1 MVSRHAKK
9 IADARQRELARLAAL
24 SADRLEETVASLNAR
39 LVTATQDAAQQGL
52 LREHAEDMAS
62 VAQELLAVVSHDLR
76 NPLNSIVL
84 SAEVLLAQNP
94 ADQTMHKS
102 VNRINASA
110 LSAMRLIN
118 DLLDYSQAR
127 VAGRIRI
134 FREEANIHELAQSAV
149 DELEFAQRGHT
160 VHVRAEGDGIGL
172 VDANR
177 MTQVLLNLISNAFT
191 HSPDSSDVDVATQT
205 DNGRIVIRI
214 HNANRFGPIPSEL
227 LPVLFLP
234 FKSGSA
240 RSGSPTRSI
249 GLGLYIVDQI
259 VKAHG
264 GRVDVDSADAA
275 TTFTVTIDR

>member
-9 IADARQRELARLAAL
+9 IADARQRELARMAAL

-52 LREHAEDMAS
+52 LREHAEDMAA

-102 VNRINASA
+102 VNRISASA

-127 VAGRIRI
+127 VAGRLRI
-134 FREEANIHELAQSAV
+134 FRQAANIHELAQSAV
-149 DELEFAQRGHT
+149 DGWNSLSGAIRSMFA
-160 VHVRAEGDGIGL
+160 
-172 VDANR
+172 
-177 MTQVLLNLISNAFT
+177 
-191 HSPDSSDVDVATQT
+191 PKAT
-205 DNGRIVIRI
+205 
-214 HNANRFGPIPSEL
+214 A
-227 LPVLFLP
+227 
-234 FKSGSA
+234 SG
-240 RSGSPTRSI
+240 
-249 GLGLYIVDQI
+249 
-259 VKAHG
+259 
-264 GRVDVDSADAA
+264 
-275 TTFTVTIDR
+275 

>member
-1 MVSRHAKK
+1 MALGSHPAEPPGL
-9 IADARQRELARLAAL
+9 ADTAFRVVEAGQRVVLDRLDLARL
-24 SADRLEETVASLNAR
+24 DLERFVS
-39 LVTATQDAAQQGL
+39 
-52 LREHAEDMAS
+52 
-62 VAQELLAVVSHDLR
+62 LAVRSGVAVAAST
-76 NPLNSIVL
+76 
-84 SAEVLLAQNP
+84 VLLSGAW
-94 ADQTMHKS
+94 
-102 VNRINASA
+102 
-110 LSAMRLIN
+110 
-118 DLLDYSQAR
+118 
-127 VAGRIRI
+127 
-134 FREEANIHELAQSAV
+134 
-149 DELEFAQRGHT
+149 FA
-160 VHVRAEGDGIGL
+160 I
-172 VDANR
+172 

-264 GRVDVDSADAA
+264 GRVDVDSTDAG